1 MFHLT
6 NPNIPRLEVKIIQ
19 YCNENNITE
28 YPKKKMVSLILGE
41 NKLKKYW
48 N

>member
-6 NPNIPRLEVKIIQ
+6 NPNIPKLEVKIIQ

-28 YPKKKMVSLILGE
+28 YPKKK
-41 NKLKKYW
+41 W
-48 N
+48 